1 MSIKQTSENFLVSAG
16 HAGAGKK
23 FSKVSFIDILFSQSS
38 SELAIENFLAS
49 AGHVGAGKKFSKVSS
64 IVI

>member
-49 AGHVGAGKKFSKVSS
+49 AGHVGAC
-64 IVI
+64 